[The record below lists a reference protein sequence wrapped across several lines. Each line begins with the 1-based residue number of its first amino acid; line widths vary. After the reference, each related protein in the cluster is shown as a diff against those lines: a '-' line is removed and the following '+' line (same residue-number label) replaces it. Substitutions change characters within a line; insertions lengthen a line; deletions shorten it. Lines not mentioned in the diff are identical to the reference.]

1 MTHGDRSGASCALAS
16 AGRGYAEDGAWGGQ
30 CRGEPE
36 LDEILDDPI
45 MILLWRGDRL
55 EPDHARAT
63 VMALRERVR
72 GRRRREDVLACMAA

>member
-1 MTHGDRSGASCALAS
+1 MTHGDRSRASCASAS
-16 AGRGYAEDGAWGGQ
+16 ASRTYAEDGAWGGQ

-45 MILLWRGDRL
+45 MTLLWRGDRL

-72 GRRRREDVLACMAA
+72 GRRREGVLASCMAA